1 MSLRVRALGDDS
13 IVYAGYYN
21 MVRRRPGDVFD
32 LLRPSDFSKKW
43 MEKVEDT
50 VEKTDAPG
58 EPSKEDLVDD
68 GMLTQEEADGKF
80 EEPEDE
86 VAEAP
91 AKGKAPKRGRD
102 RKAS

>member
-1 MSLRVRALGDDS
+1 MRVRAKGDDS
-13 IVYAGYYN
+13 SVYAGYYN
-21 MVRRRPGDVFD
+21 MVRRRPGDVLD
-32 LLRPSDFSKKW
+32 LLRPSDFSERW

-50 VEKTDAPG
+50 VEKTAAPG
-58 EPSKEDLVDD
+58 EPSKADLVDD
-68 GMLTQEEADGKF
+68 GMITQEEADGKF

-91 AKGKAPKRGRD
+91 KRGRG